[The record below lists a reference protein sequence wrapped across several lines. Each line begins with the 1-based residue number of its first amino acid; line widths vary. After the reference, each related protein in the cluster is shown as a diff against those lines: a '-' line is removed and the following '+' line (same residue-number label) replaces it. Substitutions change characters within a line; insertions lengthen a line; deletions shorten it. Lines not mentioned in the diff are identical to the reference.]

1 MSRGTNWFGSRSL
14 RLSKW
19 YRRNRRSQ
27 PSDKRSAN
35 RVEIVEERVL
45 LAADF
50 TVSFGE
56 VFAGQADNVVNIDLP
71 GSATGEIDAWVDFD
85 GDGQFHG
92 SHEQIL
98 TSAQLVQGSNDLVFE
113 VPFGAIE
120 ANRAVRLTV
129 TTPDPDQETVDTTVD
144 VDVAAVVP
152 ELSSSQLIRNLPF
165 LSAIDTADFDN
176 DGDVDVFAS
185 SISGSTVHFYRNIGD
200 GEFTTIDT
208 SIDLSGT
215 VQELEAADLNGD
227 GLLDVVASVT
237 GPTDAIDLF
246 IQGPIG
252 HFTFVQQTSLEG
264 ADHAE
269 IADFNGDGH
278 LDIITISREVQ
289 LLLNDGTGSFTASTI
304 DTTHAFPDTLAVGDV
319 DHDGDIDAIISDS
332 SEIVL
337 YENDGSGTLTT
348 VDDYLTA
355 PGFLTSIDIIDFN
368 RDGLLDILGNE
379 FGASAETTLFAFDGT
394 DYTQSTLGIPGWV
407 EEIEYGDINGDG
419 FVDAITADISD
430 GAEVHLNTGDDATFT
445 RITLHTDLSEFI
457 DAADLDGD
465 GDLDFVY
472 EQGSDVA
479 WTINNGNSGRLQID
493 VSATS
498 ANEGGGTV
506 ATTISRPIGSANTN
520 DLIVNLTSSD
530 TSRATVPASVT
541 ILSGTDSVS
550 VDVTVIDDAIING
563 DSSVLVTGQAAG
575 VLDGTDELL
584 VVDNDGPAIFEANFG
599 DVFAGS
605 GDNIVTITLPLAA
618 NAEVNGWIDFDGD
631 GEFHGVSEQILSSA
645 KLVQGDNVIA
655 FEAPFGALAATRD
668 ARFTVTTPT
677 PDELTV
683 NTSVDVEVHQ
693 IAPELTS
700 SQIIRESVAP
710 SSMATADFDGDG
722 DVDIFVANI
731 NGSTVHF
738 YRNIGNGEFT
748 TIDTSADLSGI
759 VQEVDA
765 ADLNGDGLL
774 DVVVSVSG
782 STDAIDLFIQGPAGH
797 FTYVQQVST
806 EDADHAEIADFNG
819 DGHLDIITISREV
832 QLLLN
837 DGTGVFTASTVD
849 TTHAFPSAL
858 AVGDVDGDGDI
869 DAIIS
874 DSSEIVLYRNDGSG
888 VLTTVDDYLT
898 APGILTSID
907 IIDFNRD
914 GLMDILGNEFGSSA
928 ETTLFA
934 FDGAGYTEST
944 LGIPGWRDEIEYGD
958 INGDG
963 FVDAISARVIDGA
976 EIHLNTGDDA
986 TFTRITLHTELSE
999 FIDAADLDGDG
1010 DLDFVYEQGNDVVW
1024 TINNG
1029 EGGQIQIDISATSAI
1044 EDAGNIPT
1052 LISRPLGTSNTSD
1065 LVVSLSSSDP
1075 SRATVPTSVTI
1086 PAGSDSVSTNVTVID
1101 DTVLNGNA
1109 LVSVTAQAT
1118 VFLAG
1123 TDQLLV
1129 VDDDGQGITVTETS
1143 GSTEVSEAGTTDS
1156 FDLVLDVQPESNVIL
1171 NISSD
1176 DTGEATANVAALTF
1190 TPANWNTAQTVNIT
1204 GANDS
1209 LVDGTQSLNIQIEV
1223 DSSSDPKWLSLEP
1236 VVVGVTNLDDEIASL
1251 TITESGSSTT
1261 VPESGTMTD
1270 TFDVVLD
1277 GQPVGDVILNVV
1289 SGDTGEAT
1297 VDTTQLT
1304 FTTSNWNQPQTVTV
1318 TGVDDILVDGLQ
1330 PSNIVVSGDSSSH
1343 PAWITVSDAVISRT
1357 TDDDIA
1363 AFTVTPSNTSSVS
1376 ESGTTDTYEVVLNA
1390 APVNEVFIR
1399 SVSGDTG
1406 EVLILNS
1413 SLTFDSTNWDTP
1425 QEVTF
1430 VGVDD
1435 LIVDGDQT
1443 STLAA
1448 DIGPGSDAAWFGL
1461 AAETVLVSTTDNDV
1475 GGITTVE
1482 SDGNTVVS
1490 ENGSTDTFDVMLSR
1504 GPLADVFITLT
1515 SSDTSESTID
1525 INTLTFTPNNWDI
1538 PQTVTVSSQDDA
1550 LVDGTRSNTITISTT
1565 AASDPDFTD
1574 LAVAVN
1580 AQTLDND
1587 AAAFT
1592 VTQTDGDTI
1601 VGENSDPDTIS
1612 VVLNRGPLT
1621 DVIVDLSDTLGSVS
1635 ASPATLTFTPE
1646 NWDTPQAA
1654 TISGVD
1660 NNLVDGTHS
1669 DVITAEINPAS
1680 DAAFIGLPSQS
1691 VDVEVLDD
1699 DIAGFTITET
1709 DGNTTV
1715 SEQGATDTF
1724 TIVLDAAP
1732 ISGAILAVSS
1742 PNPDEFTVFP
1752 ERVHFTVNNWNLP
1765 RTVTIQGVNDD
1776 LLDGATMNDLIVS
1789 VRDASDIAF
1798 HDVPDQF
1805 VTVTNLDNDGNA
1817 FVDDDELFVRGTDED
1832 DTVTIVDDGTV
1843 LDLTINGETQQFNT
1857 ADFSRVRLL
1866 TFRGDDSVDASGTA
1880 VPVFARLFGGNDS
1893 FIGGSAKDQVQ
1904 GGGGRDT
1911 LLGNDGDDLLS
1922 SGSGSDLIEGHAGN
1936 DRLRA
1941 GNGTDSV
1948 FGGAGVDTLSGGGG
1962 RDMMDGGLD
1971 NDSITG
1977 GSGVD
1982 SLTGGEGDDTLLGGP
1997 GGDMLDGG
2005 VGNDIVDGENGEDSL
2020 NGGAGRD
2027 IVIGGLRRDELSG
2040 GADEDILLGGTV
2052 QLNHEELASV
2062 LAEWNSDRSYAQR
2075 VSNVRGAADRSDDR
2089 LNTVFVTGVDQVE
2102 PQTVF
2107 SDEEVNVISG
2117 NDGDDLFFA
2126 ALGND
2131 LTDRLDAEWLEL
2143 L

>member
-1 MSRGTNWFGSRSL
+1 MARGTNWFGSL
-14 RLSKW
+14 GLSKW

-27 PSDKRSAN
+27 LLQRHSAS
-35 RVEIVEERVL
+35 RAEVVEERIL
-45 LAADF
+45 LTASF

-56 VFAGQADNVVNIDLP
+56 VFAGQADNVVNIDLTD
-71 GSATGEIDAWVDFD
+71 STTGEIDAWLDLD

-92 SHEQIL
+92 AQEQIL
-98 TSAQLVQGSNDLVFE
+98 TSVELTGGSNELVFE
-113 VPFGAIE
+113 VPFGAVA
-120 ANRAVRLTV
+120 ANRDVRLTV
-129 TTPDPDQETVDTTVD
+129 TTPDPDEETIDTSVNIG
-144 VDVAAVVP
+144 VAAVEP
-152 ELSSSQLIRNLPF
+152 ELTTHQTIRNLPF
-165 LSAIDTADFDN
+165 LSAITTADFDN
-176 DGDVDVFAS
+176 DGDVDVFGS
-185 SISGSTVHFYRNIGD
+185 NINGSTIHYYRNIGD
-200 GEFTTIDT
+200 GHFTTIDP

-215 VQELEAADLNGD
+215 VQELDAADLNND
-227 GLLDVVASVT
+227 GLLDVVVSTSGSTA
-237 GPTDAIDLF
+237 AIDIFL
-246 IQGPIG
+246 QTPAG
-252 HFTFVQQTSLEG
+252 HFNHFEQASLED
-264 ADHAE
+264 ADHSE

-278 LDIITISREVQ
+278 LDIITISEDVQ
-289 LLLNDGTGSFTASTI
+289 LLLNNGSGLFTASTV
-304 DTTHAFPDTLAVGDV
+304 DTTNAFPGNLATGDV
-319 DHDGDIDAIISDS
+319 DMDGDIDAIVSHGR
-332 SEIVL
+332 EIVL
-337 YENDGSGTLTT
+337 YRNDGNGGLTT
-348 VDDYLTA
+348 VDDYITA
-355 PGFLTSIDIIDFN
+355 STSIQPLQVFDFN
-368 RDGLLDILGNE
+368 RDGLNDIVGNALSSGSDTIV
-379 FGASAETTLFAFDGT
+379 FQFDGT
-394 DYTQSTLGIPGWV
+394 SYSESTIGV
-407 EEIEYGDINGDG
+407 EGNRDEIELGDVNGDG
-419 FVDAITADISD
+419 FIDVVTAGGTD
-430 GAEVHLNTGDDATFT
+430 GAEVFINSGDDSNFA
-445 RITLHTDLSEFI
+445 RITLQAGLSSFV

-472 EQGSDVA
+472 ELGSDVV
-479 WTINNGNSGRLQID
+479 WTINTGDSGRIQVDIPAD
-493 VSATS
+493 SATES
-498 ANEGGGTV
+498 VGTL
-506 ATTISRPIGSANTN
+506 ATTISRPVGSSN
-520 DLIVNLTSSD
+520 DSALLVNLTSSD
-530 TSRATVPASVT
+530 PTRLTVPTSVT
-541 ILSGTDSVS
+541 IAAGSDSIS
-550 VDVTVIDDAIING
+550 TIVTVINDSAVNG
-563 DSSVLVTGQAAG
+563 DSPVLITAEASG

-584 VVDNDGPAIFEANFG
+584 VVDNDGVATFTATF
-599 DVFAGS
+599 DQVFAGNAS
-605 GDNIVTITLPLAA
+605 NVVTVNLPNAA
-618 NAEVNGWIDFDGD
+618 SAQVNAWIDFDGD
-631 GEFHGVSEQILSSA
+631 GEFHGVSEQILTSA
-645 KLVQGDNVIA
+645 NLVQGDNTIA
-655 FEAPFGALAATRD
+655 FEVPFGALAATRD

-693 IAPELTS
+693 IAPELTT
-700 SQIIRESVAP
+700 SQMIRELVAP
-710 SSMATADFDGDG
+710 SSMTTADFDGDG
-722 DVDIFVANI
+722 DVDIFVTNI
-731 NGSTVHF
+731 NGSTVHY
-738 YRNIGNGEFT
+738 YRNTGDGEFT
-748 TIDTSADLSGI
+748 TIDTSMNLSGA

-797 FTYVQQVST
+797 FTYAQQIST
-806 EDADHAEIADFNG
+806 ENADHAEIADFNG
-819 DGHLDIITISREV
+819 DGHLDIITISRDV

-849 TTHAFPSAL
+849 TTHAFPGAL

-874 DSSEIVLYRNDGSG
+874 DSFEIVLYRNDGGG
-888 VLTTVDDYLT
+888 VLTTVDDYLR

-907 IIDFNRD
+907 ILDFNRD
-914 GLMDILGNEFGSSA
+914 GLLDILGNEFGASA

-934 FDGAGYTEST
+934 FDGVGHTEST

-1024 TINNG
+1024 TINDG

-1044 EDAGNIPT
+1044 EDAGNIST
-1052 LISRPLGTSNTSD
+1052 LVSRPPGTRNTSD
-1065 LVVSLSSSDP
+1065 LVVNLASSDP
-1075 SRATVPTSVTI
+1075 ARATVPASVTI
-1086 PAGSDSVSTNVTVID
+1086 PAGSDSVSTNVTLID
-1101 DTVLNGNA
+1101 DAVVNGNA
-1109 LVSVTAQAT
+1109 LVTITAQAT
-1118 VFLAG
+1118 VFLVG

-1129 VDDDGQGITVTETS
+1129 LDDDGQGITVTETS
-1143 GSTEVSEAGTTDS
+1143 GFTEVSEAGTTDS
-1156 FDLVLDVQPESNVIL
+1156 FDVVLDVQPESNVIL

-1176 DTGEATANVAALTF
+1176 DVEEATATVATLTF
-1190 TPANWNTAQTVNIT
+1190 TPANWNTAQVVDIT
-1204 GANDS
+1204 GVNDS
-1209 LVDGTQSLNIQIEV
+1209 FVDGTQSLSIQIDV
-1223 DSSSDPKWLSLEP
+1223 DPSSDPKWLSLAP
-1236 VVVGVTNLDDEIASL
+1236 VLVGVTNLDDEIASL

-1261 VPESGTMTD
+1261 VPESGTTTD

-1277 GQPVGDVILNVV
+1277 GQPEGEVILNVV
-1289 SGDTGEAT
+1289 SGDIGEAT
-1297 VDTTQLT
+1297 VDTSQLT
-1304 FTTSNWNQPQTVTV
+1304 FNTSNWNLPQTVTV
-1318 TGVDDILVDGLQ
+1318 IGVDDFLVDGPQ
-1330 PSNIVVSGDSSSH
+1330 PSNIVVSADSSSH
-1343 PAWITVSDAVISRT
+1343 PAWLTASAAVVSRT
-1357 TDDDIA
+1357 TDDDTA
-1363 AFTVTPSNTSSVS
+1363 AFTVTPSSTSSVS

-1399 SVSGDTG
+1399 SISGDTG
-1406 EVLILNS
+1406 EVVILNS

-1461 AAETVLVSTTDNDV
+1461 ATETVLVSTTDDDV
-1475 GGITTVE
+1475 GGITTIE
-1482 SDGNTVVS
+1482 SNGTTVVS
-1490 ENGSTDTFDVMLSR
+1490 ENGSTDTFDVVLSR
-1504 GPLADVFITLT
+1504 GPLKDVFIILT

-1525 INTLTFTPNNWDI
+1525 VNTLTFTPTNWNS
-1538 PQTVTVSSQDDA
+1538 PQTITVSSQDDA
-1550 LVDGTRSNTITISTT
+1550 LVDGTGSNTISISTT
-1565 AASDPDFTD
+1565 GASDPDFTD
-1574 LAVAVN
+1574 LAVTVD

-1592 VTQTDGDTI
+1592 VTQTGGDTI

-1621 DVIVDLSDTLGSVS
+1621 NVIVDLSDTAGAVN
-1635 ASPATLTFTPE
+1635 ASPTALTFTPE

-1654 TISGVD
+1654 TISGID
-1660 NNLVDGTHS
+1660 NDLVDGTHS
-1669 DVITAEINPAS
+1669 DVINVEINPAS
-1680 DAAFIGLPSQS
+1680 DAAFISLPSQS
-1691 VDVEVLDD
+1691 VDVDVLDD

-1709 DGNTTV
+1709 DGDTTV
-1715 SEQGATDTF
+1715 SEQRTTDTF
-1724 TIVLDAAP
+1724 TIVLNAAP

-1765 RTVTIQGVNDD
+1765 KTVTIQGVNDD
-1776 LLDGATMNDLIVS
+1776 LVDGATMNDLIVS

-1817 FVDDDELFVRGTDED
+1817 FVDDDELVVRGTDED
-1832 DTVTIVDDGTV
+1832 DTVTIIDDGSV
-1843 LDLTINGETQQFNT
+1843 LDLTINGETQQFDT
-1857 ADFSRVRLL
+1857 ADFTRIRLL

-1948 FGGAGVDTLSGGGG
+1948 FGGTGIDTLSGGGG
-1962 RDMMDGGLD
+1962 RDMLDGGLD
-1971 NDSITG
+1971 NDSLTG

-1997 GGDMLDGG
+1997 GGDVLDGG
-2005 VGNDIVDGENGEDSL
+2005 AGNDIVDGENGEDSL
-2020 NGGAGRD
+2020 NGGDGRD

-2040 GADEDILLGGTV
+2040 GADEDILLGGTI

-2062 LAEWNSDRSYAQR
+2062 LAEWNSDRSYLQR
-2075 VSNVRGAADRSDDR
+2075 VSNVRGAADKSDDR
-2089 LNTVFVTGVDQVE
+2089 LNTAFLTGVDQSE

-2107 SDEEVNVISG
+2107 SDDEINVISG

-2126 ALGND
+2126 AVGDD